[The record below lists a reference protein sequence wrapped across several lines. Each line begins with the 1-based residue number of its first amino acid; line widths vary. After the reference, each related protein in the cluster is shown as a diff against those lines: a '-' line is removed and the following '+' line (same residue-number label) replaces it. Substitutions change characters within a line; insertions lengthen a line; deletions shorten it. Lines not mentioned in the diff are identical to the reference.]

1 MRRIINHVF
10 SLAPMPIMLVGA
22 VLSAFDSSPTCGSSS
37 WSMTAMWLAMAFAHT
52 GPWLFWYQSKKILPV
67 KQQ

>member
-1 MRRIINHVF
+1 M
-10 SLAPMPIMLVGA
+10 LAGA
-22 VLSAFDSSPTCGSSS
+22 VSSLFDHQPICGMSSYT
-37 WSMTAMWLAMAFAHT
+37 MTIMWLAMAFAHT

>member
-1 MRRIINHVF
+1 MRRIINQIF
-10 SLAPMPIMLVGA
+10 SLAPLPMMLAGA
-22 VLSAFDSSPTCGSSS
+22 VYSMFHTSAVCG
-37 WSMTAMWLAMAFAHT
+37 MTSYEMTIMWLIMAFAHT